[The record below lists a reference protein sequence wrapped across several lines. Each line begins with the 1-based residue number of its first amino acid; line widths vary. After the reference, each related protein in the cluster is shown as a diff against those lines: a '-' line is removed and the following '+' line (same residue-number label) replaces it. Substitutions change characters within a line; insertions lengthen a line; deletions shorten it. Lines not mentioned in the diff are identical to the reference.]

1 MFRTFVLLVAL
12 FALSA
17 VAKPF
22 DVINGSIPIGT
33 LSANKWNQTSFTLNP
48 EVGGV
53 PISSIWFY
61 FADINTAK
69 PLPTSIFQRG
79 SITLTTSNQSLSVYN
94 ALTDSLNVPRVFP
107 ASYPLYIPTGTLTVK
122 ASWALNIG
130 QPEVSA
136 TLSWAIVTTTPTALY
151 AQHANMM
158 VASWSSNGVYSSS
171 VTAVLPYDGLLV
183 WAVGN
188 VLSGGQSV
196 VIQNNST
203 GAAICTSAVSV
214 SGDMQPCTP
223 NTQIP
228 QGTKIT
234 VTVHANGTFEPN
246 AGGADLYI
254 VKVPP
259 PPTTTTA
266 AATHSTS
273 GAATSGATNGATSTH
288 STGATTA
295 GPATT
300 ATHSTGATAAT
311 ASGPSTHSTSGNPAT
326 SQSSQSS
333 QSSSPHTSGG
343 TSSGGQ
349 SNGGQS
355 NGGQSTQ
362 STQSTSQST
371 GASSTTSSVSMGY
384 SSGSSGSG
392 GGTGG
397 NGFLADVD
405 SIFVQK
411 FDKDNKNAKKTKIVI
426 TDVKERDTQ
435 QVLDIAEIDEL
446 PSADPD
452 HFRVTE
458 EKASQKFL

>member
-69 PLPTSIFQRG
+69 PLPTTIFQRG

-107 ASYPLYIPTGTLTVK
+107 AAYPLYIPTGTLTVK
-122 ASWALNIG
+122 ASWALAVG

-136 TLSWAIVTTTPTALY
+136 TLSWAIVTTDPTALY

-188 VLSGGQSV
+188 ILSGGQSV

-259 PPTTTTA
+259 PPTTTTTTA

-273 GAATSGATNGATSTH
+273 GVSGTSGATATH
-288 STGATTA
+288 STGGTTA
-295 GPATT
+295 SGPATT
-300 ATHSTGATAAT
+300 ATHSTGATA
-311 ASGPSTHSTSGNPAT
+311 SGPSTHSTSGVPAT

-333 QSSSPHTSGG
+333 SPHSSGG
-343 TSSGGQ
+343 TSSG
-349 SNGGQS
+349 SGGPS
-355 NGGQSTQ
+355 GSGGSTGQSTQ
-362 STQSTSQST
+362 STTQST

-411 FDKDNKNAKKTKIVI
+411 FDNKRTKIVI
-426 TDVKERDTQ
+426 NDVKERDTK

-446 PSADPD
+446 PSADAD

>member
-259 PPTTTTA
+259 PPTTTTTA

-333 QSSSPHTSGG
+333 SPHTSGG

-349 SNGGQS
+349 SSGGQS